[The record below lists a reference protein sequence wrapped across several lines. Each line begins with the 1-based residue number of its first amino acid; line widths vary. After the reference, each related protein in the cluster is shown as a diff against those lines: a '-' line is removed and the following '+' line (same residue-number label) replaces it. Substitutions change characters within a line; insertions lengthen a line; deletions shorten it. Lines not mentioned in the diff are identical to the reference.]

1 MLNQVQNNIGQN
13 EPGTNYPI
21 KTEIEALVMDAKA
34 VEYSKSNGKPGQS
47 LYLKDNDGD
56 IAWVK
61 LTGQFEPLSKGT
73 KAIFKVWPYKPPQ
86 SPKTYL
92 YCWVQNAPQPTPQAS
107 YNVPQS
113 TNGDMLTKIYNVLQA
128 ILEVLNLMSLP
139 EGQRMA
145 KQFEKE
151 QNLNEP
157 IDEPVPDDNDIP
169 Y

>member
-1 MLNQVQNNIGQN
+1 
-13 EPGTNYPI
+13 
-21 KTEIEALVMDAKA
+21 MDAKA

-92 YCWVQNAPQPTPQAS
+92 YCWVQNAPQAS
-107 YNVPQS
+107 YNGPQS
-113 TNGDMLTKIYNVLQA
+113 TNSTQDDMLTKIYNVLQA

-151 QNLNEP
+151 QGLNEP
-157 IDEPVPDDNDIP
+157 IDETPPNDNDFP